1 MKWNFIERKTYN
13 YRDEYVSSTFTHK
26 GIGNIEVSFEIEI
39 DPEDEYNLDGNLS
52 KPLITVDLFVGP
64 RLFKTEQVIRR
75 KALST
80 AKRMYLDLVKH
91 KLTNDDVVLFEG
103 NNVKIVDIN
112 SGQSLTLS
120 KRGVDKLERI
130 TQRVLG

>member
-1 MKWNFIERKTYN
+1 MKWNFVEKKTFN
-13 YRDEYVSSTFTHK
+13 YRDEYVSSTFIHR
-26 GIGNIEVSFEIEI
+26 GIGNIEVSFEI
-39 DPEDEYNLDGNLS
+39 DEDYEDYTDLECAE
-52 KPLITVDLFVGP
+52 PLVTVDLYVGT
-64 RLFKTEQVIRR
+64 RLFKTNKVLKH

-91 KLTNDDVVLFEG
+91 KLTSNDVVLLEG